1 MYTSTTQPRNAGPD
15 PLSQSSVSQSFG
27 LRVRVA
33 LNTTQQCLFG
43 GHGPSILT
51 RMAEALC
58 IDVARIVVRDFRI
71 HSQLERTI
79 PAILRNV
86 RLSFWSCARRAA
98 LDAAAALACG
108 ARRRVLQSDLA
119 IKAANLAL
127 RIAELCEDAEHSVRC
142 EKRLAESY
150 EQARRSDLAVMR
162 RERRERE
169 ARRRAE
175 AEESGLSGIEESR

>member
-1 MYTSTTQPRNAGPD
+1 MYTSTTQPRNAGPE
-15 PLSQSSVSQSFG
+15 PVPPSSVSQSFG

-33 LNTTQQCLFG
+33 LNTPQQCLFG
-43 GHGPSILT
+43 GDGPSILT
-51 RMAEALC
+51 RMAESLC

-98 LDAAAALACG
+98 LDAAAALASG
-108 ARRRVLQSDLA
+108 AKRRVLQSDMA
-119 IKAANLAL
+119 IRAANLAL
-127 RIAELCEDAEHSVRC
+127 RIAELCEEAEHNVRC

-150 EQARRSDLAVMR
+150 EGAKRSEIAAMYRD
-162 RERRERE
+162 RRERE

-175 AEESGLSGIEESR
+175 AEEVL

>member
-1 MYTSTTQPRNAGPD
+1 MYTSTTQPRNAGPE
-15 PLSQSSVSQSFG
+15 PVPPPSVSQSFG

-33 LNTTQQCLFG
+33 LNTPQQCLFG
-43 GHGPSILT
+43 GGGPTILT
-51 RMAEALC
+51 RMAESLC

-98 LDAAAALACG
+98 LDAAAALASG
-108 ARRRVLQSDLA
+108 AKRRVLQSDMA
-119 IKAANLAL
+119 IRAANLAL
-127 RIAELCEDAEHSVRC
+127 RIAELCEEAEHKVRC
-142 EKRLAESY
+142 EKRMAESY
-150 EQARRSDLAVMR
+150 QSAQRSEIAAMYRD
-162 RERRERE
+162 RRERE

-175 AEESGLSGIEESR
+175 TEEVL